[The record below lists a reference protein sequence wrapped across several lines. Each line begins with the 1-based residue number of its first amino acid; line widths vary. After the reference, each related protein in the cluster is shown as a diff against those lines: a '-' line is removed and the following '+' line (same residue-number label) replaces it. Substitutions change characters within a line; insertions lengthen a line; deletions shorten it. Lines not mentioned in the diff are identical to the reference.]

1 VLTTEPTPESS
12 HLFGKQLV
20 RKLVL
25 PVVFAV
31 VVYAALLFY
40 GDASAIFAGLRELTL
55 SAVGWALLVSAASFA
70 VRALRWH
77 FYLITM
83 KIRVPLADSVTL
95 FLAGLAMSITPGKAG
110 ELLKSLLLK
119 ERYDVPVARSGP
131 IIFAERLTDLGA
143 LLLLAGASALWTSGP
158 LLVVAIALLFIGA
171 LFAFGRSEFLGKLA
185 IDIVCVVPFV
195 RRRRD
200 KLTIAHGSLREL
212 WSARSFV
219 IAMVLSIGAWSLQAL
234 TVTLLADGM
243 HQHGLSV
250 PEALIA
256 FSAPL
261 LAGTLALLP
270 GGLGLTEASMAGT
283 LRALAEMSATAAAAI
298 TILTRLVTFWFAIV
312 LGFAGLGAWRL
323 TRPNAVRYT
332 ADAVDR

>member
-1 VLTTEPTPESS
+1 LTTEPTPEPT

-40 GDASAIFAGLRELTL
+40 GDASAIFSGLGELTV
-55 SAVGWALLVSAASFA
+55 SAIGWALLVSAASFA

-77 FYLITM
+77 FYLLTM
-83 KIRVPLADSVTL
+83 KIKVPLTDSVTL

-143 LLLLAGASALWTSGP
+143 LLLLAGASALWSSGP
-158 LLVVAIALLFIGA
+158 VLVAALAVLFLGA
-171 LFAFGRSEFLGKLA
+171 LFAFGRSEFLGRLA
-185 IDIVCVVPFV
+185 IDIVCVLPFV
-195 RRRRD
+195 RRQRE
-200 KLTIAHGSLREL
+200 KLVIAHGSLREL
-212 WSARSFV
+212 WSTRSFV
-219 IAMVLSIGAWSLQAL
+219 IAMVLSIGAWTLQAL
-234 TVTLLADGM
+234 TVTLLANAM
-243 HQHGLSV
+243 HQPGLSV

-298 TILTRLVTFWFAIV
+298 TIMTRLVTFWFAIV

-323 TRPNAVRYT
+323 TRPSAVAVA